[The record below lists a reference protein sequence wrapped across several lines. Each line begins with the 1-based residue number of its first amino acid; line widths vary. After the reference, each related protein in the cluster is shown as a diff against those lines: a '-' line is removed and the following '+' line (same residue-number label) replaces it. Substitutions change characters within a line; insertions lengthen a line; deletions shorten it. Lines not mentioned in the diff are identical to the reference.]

1 MNFKTVNNI
10 TGGVVCLIA
19 CITYLLTAEAG
30 GSFWDC
36 GEFVSCCF
44 KVQIPHPPGAPLFVL
59 LGRLFIIVFGDHPL
73 NAAKAVNCMSALASG
88 FTILFL
94 FWTITHMARKIVLRN
109 TGALFINTMQTI
121 AIMGAGA
128 VGALAFTFSDSF
140 WFSAV
145 EGEVYAM
152 SSFFTA
158 LVFWC
163 ICKWEERADEP
174 QADRWIVFIFF
185 LIGMSIGV
193 HLLSL
198 LDIPAIVMVY
208 YFRRKERFR
217 YALVKKY
224 FLRVVGIGGILATL
238 GALLVVQR
246 DTPEGQSFDG
256 TVAGLVFLGTLFVI
270 GALYLL
276 EWIGKKQKE
285 QFGGV
290 YIFLLAGCVLELFV
304 QIGVIQYSV
313 KTAGNFDLF
322 FVNVLGFPFFWG
334 FVFFFLLV
342 AAGVWAALR
351 YAKRKQWTLLTLGL
365 WCMVFILFGYSPYAT
380 TMIRS
385 NADPG
390 VDVFN
395 VDNPMNLYGY
405 LGREQYGDFPLLYG
419 QKFTARPLDYKDG
432 SVKYG
437 KGNHGKYVETGKEEH
452 PIYAQEDQ
460 MIFPRMWDATNDQLH
475 ADYYAQYMGARKQKD
490 GSYDSSPGFSDNL
503 SFFLRYQNYYMY
515 WRYFLW
521 NFSGRQNDVEGLF
534 ADNVRDGNWITGIP
548 FIDPIFYGN
557 QAALPDTLKRNK
569 AHNQLFALP
578 LVLGLIGMFYHF
590 KKNPGHAIAVM
601 MLFLVTGI
609 GIVLYINQPGMQPR
623 ERDYAY
629 VGSFYAFAIWIG
641 IGVLYFTNKAL
652 QQKRYGKPLAIGAV
666 ALLLGIPA
674 LMAQQEWDDHDRSKK
689 QLARDMARNYL
700 ESCPPNAILFTYA
713 DNDTYP
719 LWYAQE
725 VEGIRPDVRV
735 VITTLISADWC
746 INQLRYK
753 INQSAPIDVIWSKDQ
768 ILGDKR
774 NVAVIQPQPAYPQN
788 RYYDLYDVMKNYL
801 GDDSHLDN
809 RGYVNLPV
817 TRFSVPVNEQLVRTN
832 GTVNAADSVEKEMR
846 FEITKRYLVKNDL
859 AILNIIAANHWKR
872 PICFAGPYGDL
883 GFGDYLRKEGMIY
896 HLVPVLRSPVN
907 TDRSLDIALHYFSS
921 GNAQAPGVYFD
932 EENRRQ
938 LNILRRAM
946 AEIALDLCAKN
957 REQDAIKVLERADVL
972 MNEQNFPYGLSSRN
986 NDHNRQSMYFLEAC
1000 LQAGDTRLIQKVTV
1014 SLKKDLQEQIRYYQ
1028 QLSPV
1033 QSDALQ
1039 YDWQEANQMLE
1050 ALNKLKT

>member
-609 GIVLYINQPGMQPR
+609 GIVLYINATRACSHGKG
-623 ERDYAY
+623 DYAY

-641 IGVLYFTNKAL
+641 IGVLYFY
-652 QQKRYGKPLAIGAV
+652 QQSV
-666 ALLLGIPA
+666 AT
-674 LMAQQEWDDHDRSKK
+674 K
-689 QLARDMARNYL
+689 
-700 ESCPPNAILFTYA
+700 
-713 DNDTYP
+713 NDT
-719 LWYAQE
+719 A
-725 VEGIRPDVRV
+725 
-735 VITTLISADWC
+735 
-746 INQLRYK
+746 
-753 INQSAPIDVIWSKDQ
+753 
-768 ILGDKR
+768 
-774 NVAVIQPQPAYPQN
+774 
-788 RYYDLYDVMKNYL
+788 
-801 GDDSHLDN
+801 
-809 RGYVNLPV
+809 NL
-817 TRFSVPVNEQLVRTN
+817 
-832 GTVNAADSVEKEMR
+832 
-846 FEITKRYLVKNDL
+846 
-859 AILNIIAANHWKR
+859 
-872 PICFAGPYGDL
+872 
-883 GFGDYLRKEGMIY
+883 
-896 HLVPVLRSPVN
+896 
-907 TDRSLDIALHYFSS
+907 
-921 GNAQAPGVYFD
+921 
-932 EENRRQ
+932 
-938 LNILRRAM
+938 
-946 AEIALDLCAKN
+946 
-957 REQDAIKVLERADVL
+957 
-972 MNEQNFPYGLSSRN
+972 
-986 NDHNRQSMYFLEAC
+986 
-1000 LQAGDTRLIQKVTV
+1000 LQ
-1014 SLKKDLQEQIRYYQ
+1014 
-1028 QLSPV
+1028 
-1033 QSDALQ
+1033 
-1039 YDWQEANQMLE
+1039 
-1050 ALNKLKT
+1050 